1 MHALNPDPQAISAS
15 EVQVFFEAFVNAFAL
30 FDGHLIAKRYMAPYL
45 SADAK
50 GALRQFSSAGQI
62 GEYFDGIVK
71 GYRDQ
76 GCRSCRFTQLSVTP
90 MGQNSTLASVSWE
103 LLTEDAQIISC
114 WRESYNLTRTPDGLR
129 IFASVD
135 HAT

>member
-1 MHALNPDPQAISAS
+1 MNAPNPDPQAISAS
-15 EVQVFFEAFVNAFAL
+15 EVQGFFEAFVNAFAL
-30 FDGHLIAKRYMAPYL
+30 FDGHVIAQRYVVPCL

-50 GALRQFSSAGQI
+50 GSLRLFSSKEQI
-62 GEYFDGIVK
+62 GDYFDGIVN

-76 GCRSCRFTQLSVTP
+76 GCRSCRFTHLSLTP
-90 MGQNSTLASVSWE
+90 MGQNSALATVSWE
-103 LLTEDAQIISC
+103 LLTEDERLVSC

-129 IFASVD
+129 IFASID

>member
-15 EVQVFFEAFVNAFAL
+15 EVQVFYEAFVNAFAL
-30 FDGHLIAKRYMAPYL
+30 FDGHLIAERYMAPYL

-50 GALRQFSSAGQI
+50 GALRLFSSLGQI
-62 GEYFDGIVK
+62 GEYFDDIVK

-76 GCRSCRFTQLSVTP
+76 GCRSCRFTHLSLTA
-90 MGQNSTLASVSWE
+90 MGQNSALAAVSWE